1 MLLDPHRF
9 SEEHRR
15 SNPHLFAFFHA
26 SGLDARHE
34 TYRARLDTDSRT
46 VKGGSARGINA
57 ETFLTVISRF
67 KGERCRRSC
76 DASVW
81 CSIWTQSSVTES
93 SADVGPNITG
103 QFTIT
108 NGAGSCSGAQD
119 ASNAFSLMSL
129 GTGATFS
136 RSENRYEQ
144 HAISFSAERGSSLYG
159 ASFEVQPLSSRLLPC
174 IKL

>member
-67 KGERCRRSC
+67 KVERCRRSC

-103 QFTIT
+103 EIEMHSST
-108 NGAGSCSGAQD
+108 NAGLLYPDAEESGAFYKASYARITPSGATVSGNHLGLD
-119 ASNAFSLMSL
+119 AS
-129 GTGATFS
+129 
-136 RSENRYEQ
+136 RSSGIFGESET
-144 HAISFSAERGSSLYG
+144 
-159 ASFEVQPLSSRLLPC
+159 VQPQAIRLLPC
-174 IKL
+174 VKI